1 MPERLLW
8 VMKLNPM
15 YHFLNTFRNLAMFGV
30 IPGPNAW
37 LGCVFSGLVFMA
49 PVMLVFGKLQKNFIL
64 HIAYLRSRKWM

>member
-1 MPERLLW
+1 MPDRLLW

-15 YHFLNTFRNLAMFGV
+15 YHFLNTFRNLVMFGV

-49 PVMLVFGKLQKNFIL
+49 LGMLVFGKLQKNFIL
-64 HIAYLRSRKWM
+64 HI